1 VPDYFQHGVS
11 VQYLWKNIGQV
22 TLGVNNLFDKD
33 PPTISDDATS
43 GFPRF
48 GNFFANGAY
57 DYRGRSVFVNVTR
70 SF

>member
-1 VPDYFQHGVS
+1 MPSYFEHGVS
-11 VQYLWKNIGQV
+11 VQYLLPRIGQF
-22 TLGVNNLFDKD
+22 TIGVNNLFDKD